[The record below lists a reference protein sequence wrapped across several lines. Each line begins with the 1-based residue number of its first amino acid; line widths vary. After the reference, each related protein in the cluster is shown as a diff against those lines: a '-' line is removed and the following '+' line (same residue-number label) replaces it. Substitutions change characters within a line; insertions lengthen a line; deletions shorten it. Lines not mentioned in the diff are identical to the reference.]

1 MRCYVIVEGESTE
14 PKLLRAWFGFTLPQL
29 TEVPA
34 VHLLRENTYFILSAK
49 GQGNFER
56 VIDDALGDVE
66 DYGNVDHLV
75 IWADA
80 EDFGYEPT
88 VRSIEDQI
96 NAGSHIV
103 RKHLIVA
110 NCCTETWFLGHK
122 KMLRQRPTNEV
133 LREYKKFY
141 DVSKYDP
148 EMMSKPPHH
157 TASVANF
164 HYEYLKEMLNDQ
176 IRNTGSH
183 YHYSKHSPGMA
194 LEQHYF
200 DALIER
206 ANSTGHISSFNS
218 MISCLKA
225 LGSDYI
231 KN

>member
-14 PKLLRAWFGFTLPQL
+14 PQLLQAWFSFSLPQL
-29 TEVPA
+29 TRVAA
-34 VHLLRENTYFILSAK
+34 VHLLQENTYFILSAK

-56 VIDDALGDVE
+56 IIDAALGDIE
-66 DYGNVDHLV
+66 DYGNIDHLV

-80 EDFGYEPT
+80 EDFGYEFT

-96 NAGSHIV
+96 NAGPHIL

-110 NCCTETWFLGHK
+110 NCCVETWFLGHK
-122 KMLRQRPTNEV
+122 KMLRQRPTSEY
-133 LREYKKFY
+133 LREFKKFY
-141 DVSKYDP
+141 DVSKHDP
-148 EMMSKPPHH
+148 ENMSKPSDHKG
-157 TASVANF
+157 SVANY
-164 HYEYLKEMLNDQ
+164 HYEYLKEMLREQ
-176 IRNTGSH
+176 ISNTGSH
-183 YHYSKHSPGMA
+183 YHYSKHSPGMT

-206 ANSTGHISSFNS
+206 ATSTGHISSFNS